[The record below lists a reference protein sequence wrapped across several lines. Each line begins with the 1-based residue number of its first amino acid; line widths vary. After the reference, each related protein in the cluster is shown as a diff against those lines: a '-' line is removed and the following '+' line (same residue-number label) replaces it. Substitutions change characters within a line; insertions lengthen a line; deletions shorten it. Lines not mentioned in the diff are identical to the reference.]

1 MSSSSSTNH
10 KHKLERR
17 KEMLSRIEKLESD
30 IAISKERRTEL
41 EDEIQSHK
49 AYLSMRIQSSQRKLN
64 DPTLYSLSKEFNE
77 TYVPRRSTELTRSAA
92 MQKSQSPAMRD
103 LDEPATRVRTELT
116 LEEEMIYNST
126 NVLRGDLK

>member
-1 MSSSSSTNH
+1 MSSSSTKH

-17 KEMLSRIEKLESD
+17 KKMLERIKKLESD
-30 IAISKERRTEL
+30 IEISREKSVVL
-41 EDEIQSHK
+41 EDEIKSHK
-49 AYLSMRIQSSQRKLN
+49 AYLSMKIQSSQRKLN

-126 NVLRGDLK
+126 NVIRGDLK

>member
-92 MQKSQSPAMRD
+92 MQKS
-103 LDEPATRVRTELT
+103 
-116 LEEEMIYNST
+116 
-126 NVLRGDLK
+126 